1 MFLNFKTKEELIASC
16 LKTCVLNL
24 MVSCREFNNQSE
36 YMEFMLS
43 QADSVDNMSN
53 DDLCNVYDMLLVKP
67 ANEEIH

>member
-16 LKTCVLNL
+16 LKTCILNL
-24 MVSCREFNNQSE
+24 MVGDREFNNQSE
-36 YMEFMLS
+36 YMEFIIS
-43 QADSVDNMSN
+43 QADSVDSMSN